1 MIVALVKGSE
11 WGCCVSSVIGADPNR
26 DFEAAAAIRRHL
38 DPSESLIWAGRPPA
52 GVAFVGS
59 DLFLV
64 PFSLVWTGAVVVI
77 SGTAFR
83 SGFPIAIIV
92 PAFFL
97 VIGLYLSFGRFAYE
111 AHRRGR
117 TRYGLTSKRIVIV
130 SRHLGTRV
138 KSIPLGSLPPVQLN
152 ERANGVGSITF
163 GSPHPFLGPFA
174 NTGWCIGGG
183 MPAMFFRVPHA
194 KRVFDSIIAAQGG

>member
-138 KSIPLGSLPPVQLN
+138 KSIPLGSLPPVQLD